1 MGITMSRVER
11 KDERGLVSFM
21 ITIVMMVVI
30 SLIVVGF
37 TQVANRNRRQ
47 ALDRQLSTQAFYAAE
62 SGVND
67 AIRVIRAA
75 QAAGT
80 PVASQTNCAGATYST
95 NATLNTNPL
104 VKYTCVLVSPTVPN
118 IETVATTQTSA
129 VVPLNLTDSGGG
141 NLPPSAS
148 VDLTFTWQVATSA
161 DPNPA
166 LCQSSGNFVP
176 NNAANLC
183 GYGLLRVDLMQMNA
197 FNSATSAANNTKTFF
212 MQPVQSGS
220 APTSFSSFGDPRGNI
235 VPAACSAATRVCVG
249 TLRMSGSAMTPL
261 RYMARINTMYRDSPK
276 VVIDGRTNTGSN
288 AFFSDAQASID
299 VTGKAQDTLRRV
311 KVRVPLKDFTTEN
324 LPLGGIQ
331 SQSAVC
337 KRFTAY
343 PGRYIPDDPIN
354 CP

>member
-1 MGITMSRVER
+1 MSRVER
-11 KDERGLVSFM
+11 NDERGLVSFM

-67 AIRVIRAA
+67 AIRVIRVA
-75 QAAGT
+75 QTAGT
-80 PVASQTNCAGATYST
+80 PVVAQTNCTGGTYTS

-104 VKYTCVLVSPTVPN
+104 VKYTCVLVSPTVPTV
-118 IETVATTQTSA
+118 ETVATTQTSA
-129 VVPLNLTDSGGG
+129 VVPLNLTDANGG

-148 VDLTFTWQVATSA
+148 VDLTFTWQVATNA

-166 LCQSSGNFVP
+166 LCQTSGNFAP
-176 NNAANLC
+176 NNASYTC

-197 FNSATSAANNTKTFF
+197 FNSAVSAANSTKTFF
-212 MQPVQSGS
+212 MQPVSSGGG
-220 APTSFSSFGDPRGNI
+220 TLTFSSFGSPRGNI
-235 VPAACSAATRVCVG
+235 VSSSCNVATRTCTG
-249 TLRMSGSAMTPL
+249 TLRMSGTALSPM

-288 AFFSDAQASID
+288 AFFTDAQASID

-337 KRFTAY
+337 KRFTTY